1 MLTDKTTILWQIDL
15 VLIRFRQV
23 DQGSGEQW
31 DELEEAEVSALVR
44 NAIELFR
51 PPNASV
57 YNDEALAAMM
67 SDSSGLYLLR
77 RMVGLL
83 TALRADYEADRLR
96 TVSELVHAD
105 LFDDFLEM
113 ATHLLEQ
120 NYKDAAAV
128 TAGAVLEE
136 HLRKLCG
143 RHSVPTLTDKG
154 QPKKLDTMNADLAKA
169 GVYNTIEQKDITTQ
183 AGIRNAAAHGKYGE
197 YDVDRVR
204 RMIEVVRGF
213 IARHPV

>member
-1 MLTDKTTILWQIDL
+1 M
-15 VLIRFRQV
+15 
-23 DQGSGEQW
+23 
-31 DELEEAEVSALVR
+31 
-44 NAIELFR
+44 FR
-51 PPNASV
+51 PPKASV
-57 YNDEALAAMM
+57 YTDEALANLT
-67 SDSSGLYLLR
+67 SNCNGIYGLR
-77 RMVGLL
+77 RMAGLL
-83 TALRADYEADRLR
+83 AALRADYAADRLR

-113 ATHLLEQ
+113 ATHLLDQ

-143 RHSVPTLTDKG
+143 RHSVPTTFLDNSGKV
-154 QPKKLDTMNADLAKA
+154 QPKRLDAMNADLAKA

-197 YDVDRVR
+197 YDVDQVQ
-204 RMIEVVRGF
+204 RMIVAVRSL
-213 IARHPV
+213 IARHPA